1 MSVSIKANFRTI
13 AARFGGDVQVIATA
27 INGSDH
33 AALVA
38 TLRAQATTEISYSLE
53 GAKKSASISIED
65 LVVTETPRSGWSVSS
80 HAGES
85 VALDLELTP
94 ALIEAGLVR
103 EIIRA
108 IQEERK
114 QSGFDISDRIHVK
127 WNGAP
132 DVVSAIASGS
142 QLISDE
148 VLALSITQDSS
159 LAASDSEIGLA
170 LSLTKN

>member
-1 MSVSIKANFRTI
+1 M
-13 AARFGGDVQVIATA
+13 
-27 INGSDH
+27 
-33 AALVA
+33 
-38 TLRAQATTEISYSLE
+38 
-53 GAKKSASISIED
+53 
-65 LVVTETPRSGWSVSS
+65 
-80 HAGES
+80 
-85 VALDLELTP
+85 
-94 ALIEAGLVR
+94 
-103 EIIRA
+103 
-108 IQEERK
+108 
-114 QSGFDISDRIHVK
+114 K